1 MTTTRECCAPKLKRE
16 LGEAQ
21 SLVSYGGSPAS
32 VHRNHAPTPT
42 SPDLAPACAPTSP
55 TAVPAVVPIIAPT
68 TVPTRVPTRPPSS
81 CVSIPSSGAGKAQA
95 HANTRSRNGRSA
107 PTPTTTAPACS
118 RDTSVPAATAPPAS
132 NDPDAMKAAA
142 AEAGP
147 RRGVG
152 GNECRTEGSDDQYD
166 ECFPEHEDLP
176 SPKTH

>member
-68 TVPTRVPTRPPSS
+68 TAPTRVPTRPPSS
-81 CVSIPSSGAGKAQA
+81 CVGIPSTGAGKAQT

-107 PTPTTTAPACS
+107 PTPTTTAPAYS
-118 RDTSVPAATAPPAS
+118 RDTSVPAANA
-132 NDPDAMKAAA
+132 DAMKAAA
-142 AEAGP
+142 AEPCP
-147 RRGVG
+147 RGGVG
-152 GNECRTEGSDDQYD
+152 GNERRTEGSDGQYNQR
-166 ECFPEHEDLP
+166 FPEHEDLP

>member
-21 SLVSYGGSPAS
+21 SLVSYGG
-32 VHRNHAPTPT
+32 
-42 SPDLAPACAPTSP
+42 APACAPTSP
-55 TAVPAVVPIIAPT
+55 TAVAAVVPIIAPT

-118 RDTSVPAATAPPAS
+118 RDTSVPATTAPPTTAPSAS
-132 NDPDAMKAAA
+132 TDPDAMKAAA